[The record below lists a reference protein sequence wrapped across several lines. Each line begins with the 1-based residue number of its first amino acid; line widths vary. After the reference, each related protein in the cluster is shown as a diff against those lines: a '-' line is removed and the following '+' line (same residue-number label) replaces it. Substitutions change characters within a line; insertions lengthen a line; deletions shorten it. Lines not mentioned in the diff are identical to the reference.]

1 MRNESISLA
10 KEIGIYILDVL
21 LFPIGLYYFFKN
33 FKSVDNVRLRI
44 AYVSLLLTLV
54 TLIFTIKLAKD
65 FTRKFEDTYNNSP
78 EIQMYRDLLE

>member
-1 MRNESISLA
+1 MKNESISLA

-21 LFPIGLYYFFKN
+21 LFPIGLYYFLKN
-33 FKSVDNVRLRI
+33 FKSVDNVRFRI
-44 AYVSLLLTLV
+44 AYVSLMITIITLF
-54 TLIFTIKLAKD
+54 LTIKLVSD